1 MNLNSQNHKQNI
13 DSYLLPRRKDY
24 FEKIYKFLNEQ
35 NIKKVWDIGCASGD
49 FAFFAPSSIDF
60 LATDYSAEL
69 IEIAKKTRSKINIE
83 FKYDDICSSNIR
95 KKFDVVSILGAITT
109 FKDPSIVIKKMCE
122 SSSKYVIIQA
132 PFNMDSF
139 DTLVSHK
146 YWTEDSDKY
155 QNSFNIFAIET
166 IENLLSQ
173 NQFKIINVEEY
184 VMDSN
189 LKKIKDN
196 RLINYHANLDG
207 KKILMNQLGIVLS
220 EQIITAKLI

>member
-1 MNLNSQNHKQNI
+1 MNLSSQNHKQNI

-24 FEKIYKFLNEQ
+24 FEKVYKFFIEH
-35 NIKKVWDIGCASGD
+35 NIKEVWDIGCASGD
-49 FAFFAPSSIDF
+49 FAFFAPSSVNF
-60 LATDYSAEL
+60 LATDYNKEL
-69 IEIAKKTRSKINIE
+69 INIAKKTRSKKNIE
-83 FKYDDICSSNIR
+83 FRYDDICKSNIR
-95 KKFDVVSILGAITT
+95 KKFDIVSLLGAITT
-109 FKDPSIVIKKMCE
+109 FNDPSIVIKKMCE
-122 SSSKYVIIQA
+122 SSSKFIIIQA

-155 QNSFNIFAIET
+155 QNSFNIFAVET

-173 NQFKIINVEEY
+173 NQFKIVNVEEY

-220 EQIITAKLI
+220 ELIITAKLV